1 MVHCSKNEQQH
12 LDRHRGSPLDLATST
27 APHVSKPRLCLGIDM
42 GGSQTRWAAL
52 MADGDARNGSE
63 EKQEQQEQQQKSYVI
78 AEGVTHGSTALH
90 LQNPEVQGS
99 LLSLFTEIA
108 RQLWAQVPLDNEA
121 GTDAS
126 ALHICAGITGLLG
139 ADQQLIVRQLLQ
151 QAFACP
157 LEHIRANNDIEI
169 AYYNAFEAG
178 AGYLIYAGTGS
189 IGAFIDRDQQL
200 HRVGGHG
207 YILDDAGGGYWIAR
221 EALKHIW
228 RREDEQPG
236 CWQQSTMAQA
246 VFEQI
251 GGHDWASS
259 RQFLYQGS
267 RGQVGRLALAVAAC
281 ADEDRDAAGILQ
293 RAGMELARLADL
305 LTRRFGRRDLAL
317 AGRIRELHP
326 IIARSFEQHLPAETT
341 VHYPSNAAHHA
352 AAHLALRDAF
362 L

>member
-1 MVHCSKNEQQH
+1 MDFASRTMSHQ
-12 LDRHRGSPLDLATST
+12 T
-27 APHVSKPRLCLGIDM
+27 KPRLCVGIDM

-52 MADGDARNGSE
+52 MTND
-63 EKQEQQEQQQKSYVI
+63 KQII

-90 LQNPEVQGS
+90 LQNPEVRGN
-99 LLSLFTEIA
+99 LLLLFQEIA
-108 RQLWAQVPLDNEA
+108 QQLWAQVPFENGMDSTPLQ
-121 GTDAS
+121 
-126 ALHICAGITGLLG
+126 ICAGITGLLG
-139 ADQQLIVRQLLQ
+139 ADQQLIVRELLQ

-169 AYYNAFEAG
+169 AYYNAFDAG

-189 IGAFIDRDQQL
+189 IGAFIDHEQQL

-236 CWQQSTMAQA
+236 WWQQSILAQS
-246 VFEQI
+246 VFEHI
-251 GGHDWASS
+251 GGSDWASS
-259 RQFLYQGS
+259 RHFLYQGS

-281 ADEDRDAAGILQ
+281 ADEDRDAAGILT
-293 RAGMELARLADL
+293 RAGIELARLAEL
-305 LTRRFGRRDLAL
+305 LTRRFGLRELAL

-326 IIARSFEQHLPAETT
+326 IIAHSFEQHLPAETV

-352 AAHLALRDAF
+352 AAFLALRDAQ
-362 L
+362 